1 MWTRWRCRRCY
12 NDIPAGLRGKY
23 RQAIA
28 ARTGEWSTGSSTS
41 SGEEDRKSKSLEAES
56 KELRARLEALVKK
69 EGEGAQGGQ
78 GIHPGESGMEEEW
91 EWTWTLRMRSRAQ
104 KVGCR

>member
-28 ARTGEWSTGSSTS
+28 AKSGEWSTGSATS
-41 SGEEDRKSKSLEAES
+41 SGEEDRKTRSLEAEN
-56 KELRARLEALVKK
+56 KELRIAKRAGYIPATEEMRLGRCVVRVH
-69 EGEGAQGGQ
+69 GHRG
-78 GIHPGESGMEEEW
+78 
-91 EWTWTLRMRSRAQ
+91 
-104 KVGCR
+104 